1 MKINYRIFLICIIG
15 LIIGKLL
22 NHFCRNNDML
32 LVVLGV
38 VNILLAV
45 YYYWEKK
52 NQEWIKLIVPFAIA
66 CFMPVTLGLYSK
78 DVYFLSTLGSVIFI
92 IIGTNAFLVQKS
104 KQESDL
110 GKKRFLR
117 IVIGINTFAL
127 LSFCAIG
134 LYAFLR

>member
-1 MKINYRIFLICIIG
+1 MMG
-15 LIIGKLL
+15 LALGKTL
-22 NHFCRNNDML
+22 NRFYENNDII
-32 LVVLGV
+32 LVILGTI
-38 VNILLAV
+38 NIIIAI
-45 YYYWEKK
+45 YYYLKK
-52 NQEWIKLIVPFAIA
+52 ENQEWIKLIVPFAIA

-78 DVYFLSTLGSVIFI
+78 DAYFLSTLGSVIFI

-104 KQESDL
+104 KQESEL

>member
-1 MKINYRIFLICIIG
+1 MMGLALGKTLNRFYENTDIILVILGTINII
-15 LIIGKLL
+15 
-22 NHFCRNNDML
+22 
-32 LVVLGV
+32 
-38 VNILLAV
+38 LAI
-45 YYYWEKK
+45 YYYLKK
-52 NQEWIKLIVPFAIA
+52 ENQEWIKLIVPFAIA

-78 DVYFLSTLGSVIFI
+78 DAYFLSTLGSVIFI

>member
-1 MKINYRIFLICIIG
+1 MNYKSFVICMMG
-15 LIIGKLL
+15 LALGKTL
-22 NHFCRNNDML
+22 NRFYENNDII
-32 LVVLGV
+32 LVILGTI
-38 VNILLAV
+38 NIILAI
-45 YYYWEKK
+45 YYYLKK
-52 NQEWIKLIVPFAIA
+52 ENQEWIKLIVPFAIA

-78 DVYFLSTLGSVIFI
+78 DAYFLSTLGSVIFI

>member
-1 MKINYRIFLICIIG
+1 MMG
-15 LIIGKLL
+15 LALGKTL
-22 NHFCRNNDML
+22 NRFYENNDII
-32 LVVLGV
+32 LVILGTI
-38 VNILLAV
+38 NIILAI
-45 YYYWEKK
+45 YYYLKK
-52 NQEWIKLIVPFAIA
+52 ENQEWIKLIVPFAIA

-78 DVYFLSTLGSVIFI
+78 DAYFLSTLGSVIFI

>member
-1 MKINYRIFLICIIG
+1 MMG
-15 LIIGKLL
+15 LALGKTL
-22 NHFCRNNDML
+22 NRFYENNDII
-32 LVVLGV
+32 LVILGTI
-38 VNILLAV
+38 NIILAI
-45 YYYWEKK
+45 YYYLKK
-52 NQEWIKLIVPFAIA
+52 ENQEWIKLIVPFAIA

-78 DVYFLSTLGSVIFI
+78 DAYFLSTLGSVIFI

-104 KQESDL
+104 KQESEL

>member
-1 MKINYRIFLICIIG
+1 MMG
-15 LIIGKLL
+15 LALGKTL
-22 NHFCRNNDML
+22 NRFYENNDII
-32 LVVLGV
+32 LVILGTI
-38 VNILLAV
+38 NIILAI
-45 YYYWEKK
+45 YYYLKKEK
-52 NQEWIKLIVPFAIA
+52 QEWIKLIVTFAIA

-78 DVYFLSTLGSVIFI
+78 DAYFLSTLGSVIFI

-104 KQESDL
+104 KQESEL

>member
-1 MKINYRIFLICIIG
+1 MNYKSFAICMMG
-15 LIIGKLL
+15 LALGKTL
-22 NHFCRNNDML
+22 NRFYENNDIL
-32 LVVLGV
+32 LVILGTI
-38 VNILLAV
+38 NIILAI
-45 YYYWEKK
+45 YYYLKK
-52 NQEWIKLIVPFAIA
+52 ENQEWIKLIVPFAIA

-78 DVYFLSTLGSVIFI
+78 DAYFLSTLGSVIFI